1 MVLWPPRMT
10 DWPPPLAAFWPD
22 YPSQMTTKRSPA
34 GESCHF
40 ARDPGWEAL
49 DTITDHPDPTAAP
62 VGDAGPTLKQH
73 WFSGSVN
80 ASVDHLPEWFFTRQ
94 DMTYKMA
101 HRALP
106 SSPLT
111 KGETQPK
118 VLSFFPSSVFLV
130 ICKNRLWSVKRSQ
143 PVYGSEEASR
153 PSSWKWGNQWNV
165 CKPYKTGSIGA
176 VVCYDVLSA
185 TPDTVALRPRMCPKW
200 NHDMH
205 CKVQSMPEIAV
216 YMCVQ
221 SIILVI

>member
-1 MVLWPPRMT
+1 
-10 DWPPPLAAFWPD
+10 
-22 YPSQMTTKRSPA
+22 MTTKRSPA

-62 VGDAGPTLKQH
+62 VCRQPKRDAETMLISCWPSVGDAGPTLNQH

-101 HRALP
+101 HRAQP

-111 KGETQPK
+111 TGETQPK

-153 PSSWKWGNQWNV
+153 PS
-165 CKPYKTGSIGA
+165 
-176 VVCYDVLSA
+176 L
-185 TPDTVALRPRMCPKW
+185 
-200 NHDMH
+200 
-205 CKVQSMPEIAV
+205 
-216 YMCVQ
+216 
-221 SIILVI
+221 